1 MESVWYS
8 YESTASTFNFLNLQI
23 ILQADY
29 KHWLVAEIGLPPLEE
44 WKENMLKQCF
54 KNFVEMNE
62 KYRDEWDDTY
72 WDAIIHGAPA
82 SEK

>member
-1 MESVWYS
+1 M
-8 YESTASTFNFLNLQI
+8 
-23 ILQADY
+23 
-29 KHWLVAEIGLPPLEE
+29 AEIGLPPLEE